1 MLPFNHNDYI
11 DLAST
16 DGKVPIT
23 IGTRRLLAVDS
34 VKQEVRRS
42 QTDDC
47 LEISVDGGGVFR
59 IPASD
64 IEDLA
69 EALTEALTGWRTLR
83 ARDRSTEVATT
94 A

>member
-1 MLPFNHNDYI
+1 MLPFNHNEYI

-23 IGTRRLLAVDS
+23 IGTYRNLAVDP
-34 VKQEVRRS
+34 VRQEVARS
-42 QTDDC
+42 LTDDC
-47 LEISVDGGGVFR
+47 LVIDIDGGRFR
-59 IPASD
+59 FPASD

-83 ARDRSTEVATT
+83 ARDRSPAEVS
-94 A
+94 